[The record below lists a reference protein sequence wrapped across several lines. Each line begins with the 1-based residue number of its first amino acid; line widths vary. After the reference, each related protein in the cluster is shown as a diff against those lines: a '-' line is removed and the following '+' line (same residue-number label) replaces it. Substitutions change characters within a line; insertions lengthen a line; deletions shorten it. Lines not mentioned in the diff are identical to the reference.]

1 MLGFFCIVLRM
12 KSLAA
17 DEKDNT
23 CIRAGAQAP
32 VQQLEEMSLMMQLP
46 DSEMS
51 SQKGESNSYCAFMI
65 LENSLLSLS
74 S

>member
-1 MLGFFCIVLRM
+1 MLGFFCIMLRM

-17 DEKDNT
+17 DEEHRREHQKP
-23 CIRAGAQAP
+23 A
-32 VQQLEEMSLMMQLP
+32 VLEDALLPRWLP

-51 SQKGESNSYCAFMI
+51 SQKGESNTYCAFMI
-65 LENSLLSLS
+65 LEKSLDSLS

>member
-1 MLGFFCIVLRM
+1 MLGFFCIMLRM

-17 DEKDNT
+17 GEEHT
-23 CIRAGAQAP
+23 REHQEPP
-32 VQQLEEMSLMMQLP
+32 VSADMLLLRSLP
-46 DSEMS
+46 DSEML

-65 LENSLLSLS
+65 LEKSLDSLS

>member
-1 MLGFFCIVLRM
+1 MLGFFCIMLRM

-17 DEKDNT
+17 DEK
-23 CIRAGAQAP
+23 QEHEH
-32 VQQLEEMSLMMQLP
+32 QKLSLSEEMLLLRSLP

-51 SQKGESNSYCAFMI
+51 SQKGESNSYWAFMI
-65 LENSLLSLS
+65 LEKSLDSLS

>member
-1 MLGFFCIVLRM
+1 MLGFFCIMLRM

-17 DEKDNT
+17 EEKHKSE
-23 CIRAGAQAP
+23 QQKPP
-32 VQQLEEMSLMMQLP
+32 VLEDMLLPRSLP
-46 DSEMS
+46 DSEML

-65 LENSLLSLS
+65 LEKSLDSLS